1 MRQTWRQLTFLH
13 WPYPPDAVRPL
24 LPAGLRLDTFANT
37 AWVGLIPFEIHNLTG
52 LPHFPE
58 TNVRTYVIG
67 PDGGRGVWF
76 FSLDAA
82 RLLAVVGARA
92 GYRLPYYWASMRVAS
107 KDGNVRYRSR
117 RKWPHR
123 PESTDILIQPGAP
136 YAHDE
141 LTERDHFFTARY
153 CLYTVIRG
161 RLGRAQ
167 IEHPPWALAPAT
179 VLDLNQTLIEATG
192 LPTPKGAPLAHY
204 SAALDVKIGYPHLV
218 SASVRGLQ
226 LSRAT

>member
-1 MRQTWRQLTFLH
+1 MRQTWRRLTFLH

-24 LPAGLRLDTFANT
+24 LPAGLQLDTFANT
-37 AWVGLIPFEIHNLTG
+37 AWVGLIPFEIYNLTG

-82 RLLAVVGARA
+82 RLLAVMGARA

-107 KDGNVRYRSR
+107 QNGNICYRSR

-123 PESTDILIQPGAP
+123 PASTDILIQPGAL
-136 YAHDE
+136 YAPDE
-141 LTERDHFFTARY
+141 LSDRDHFLTARY
-153 CLYTVIRG
+153 CLYTVMRG

-167 IEHPPWALAPAT
+167 IEHPPWPLARAT
-179 VLDLNQTLIEATG
+179 VLDLRQTVIEAIG
-192 LPTPKGAPLAHY
+192 LPAPQGPPLAHY
-204 SAALDVKIGYPHLV
+204 SSALDVKIGYPHVV
-218 SASVRGLQ
+218 SESARDF
-226 LSRAT
+226 